1 MKIYITILYK
11 NMKSTWNDSHNLS
24 LNVYVQSIIY
34 WEFYHGIVDIANEEL
49 HIRYRFFRN
58 LLT

>member
-34 WEFYHGIVDIANEEL
+34 WEFYHGIVDIANEE
-49 HIRYRFFRN
+49 Y
-58 LLT
+58 